1 MSVPGPAAD
10 ASAVPAGYEPGGF
23 LMVVS
28 GPSGAGKGTLIARL
42 MQARPNC
49 RFSVSATTR
58 ALRGEEQD
66 GREYWFLTRD
76 EFLARREAD
85 GFLESA
91 EVHGKFYGTLKSE
104 VDGKLDA
111 GHVVVLDID
120 VQGGAQV
127 RERRPDAVTVF
138 VAPPSLDALRQR
150 LTNPTTGA
158 RDNVELRIHNATI
171 EIPQYVHYQY
181 VIVNDQLDEAA
192 AQLIAV
198 HDAERRR
205 VSRITPRY

>member
-1 MSVPGPAAD
+1 
-10 ASAVPAGYEPGGF
+10 
-23 LMVVS
+23 
-28 GPSGAGKGTLIARL
+28 

-58 ALRGEEQD
+58 TLRGEEQD
-66 GREYWFLTRD
+66 GREYWFLTRE

-91 EVHGKFYGTLKSE
+91 EVHDRFYGTLKSE
-104 VDGKLDA
+104 VEDKLRA

-120 VQGGAQV
+120 VQGAAQV
-127 RERRPDAVTVF
+127 RVKRADAVTVF
-138 VAPPSLDALRQR
+138 VAPPSLEVLRQR
-150 LTNPTTGA
+150 LLNPTTGA

-181 VIVNDQLDEAA
+181 VIVNDQLEEAVV
-192 AQLIAV
+192 QLIAV

-205 VSRITPRY
+205 VSRITPRF

>member
-1 MSVPGPAAD
+1 MSVTDSAA
-10 ASAVPAGYEPGGF
+10 AAPSVPTGYEPGGF

-28 GPSGAGKGTLIARL
+28 GPSGAGKGTLIQRL

-58 ALRGEEQD
+58 ALRGEERN
-66 GREYWFLTRD
+66 GREYWFLTRE

-91 EVHGKFYGTLKSE
+91 EVHDRFYGTLKSE
-104 VDGKLDA
+104 VEDKLRA

-120 VQGGAQV
+120 VQGAAQV
-127 RERRPDAVTVF
+127 RAKRTDAVTVF
-138 VAPPSLDALRQR
+138 VAPPSLDVLRQR
-150 LTNPTTGA
+150 LTNPTTGV

-181 VIVNDQLDEAA
+181 VIVNDQLEEAV

-205 VSRITPRY
+205 VSRITPRF